1 MPDDGQVPPRGPSGG
16 PPQPGSTPPP
26 PSPNPPP
33 PSPYPPPASS
43 PPPASFPPP
52 RSAGMTTDLRLG
64 GRQLPIRPMSVGDV
78 LDGAFSGLR
87 ATFVPVAIL
96 VALVLGPIQLAL
108 NLALSRLSPRFAGGG
123 VFSGFG
129 EFDDALALAE
139 PAVVGVSLLFSV
151 ISLLVTLIASAAAV
165 ELLLQVDR
173 GEPTDVG
180 RSLRGALS
188 VFWVLLGASV
198 LLALGGLA
206 ASTVFV
212 LLGML
217 VGLTIPVVGPILV
230 VVLFLPV
237 FVIVGAAVIGAY
249 GMLVPIAIIER
260 RGPIATIA
268 RSLWVVRRRFW
279 RLVGITLLLG
289 LLAALATV
297 GLQLPFALLSV
308 IAGPFAW
315 LVTTIGEVLGQIVVV
330 PITAFGALLVYL
342 DARVRHEGLDLQL
355 RSREVGGA

>member
-1 MPDDGQVPPRGPSGG
+1 
-16 PPQPGSTPPP
+16 
-26 PSPNPPP
+26 
-33 PSPYPPPASS
+33 
-43 PPPASFPPP
+43 
-52 RSAGMTTDLRLG
+52 MTTDLRLG